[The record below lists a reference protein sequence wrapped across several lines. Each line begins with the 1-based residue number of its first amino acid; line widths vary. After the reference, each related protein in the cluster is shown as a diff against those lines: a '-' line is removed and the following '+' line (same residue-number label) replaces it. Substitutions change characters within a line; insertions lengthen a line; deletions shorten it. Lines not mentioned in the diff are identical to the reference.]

1 MKRLVLLPLY
11 LLLFISVLKMPAFAA
26 ENYPI
31 VEGDA
36 VTSFEDNE
44 VCDNTTVLIDEEKTI
59 NKVYDD
65 IICETT
71 ISLIDNFEDK
81 NNEGV
86 FIKSVK
92 ANEVIVLKKTGEVIS
107 NQLLYARYHY
117 NGSSV
122 WIENMDSDVVSNQS
136 NYDKHFVT
144 TGVIELFESDSQSI
158 VSGTWVIYQK
168 WTGGI
173 HYKYYNN
180 SHIDFVCTP
189 NGEISYNLK
198 TVN

>member
-1 MKRLVLLPLY
+1 MKNLILLPLY
-11 LLLFISVLKMPAFAA
+11 LLLFIYILKMPAFAA
-26 ENYPI
+26 ESYPS
-31 VEGDA
+31 VEGETI
-36 VTSFEDNE
+36 TSFKNSE
-44 VCDNTTVLIDEEKTI
+44 VCDNTIVLMEEEKTI

-71 ISLIDNFEDK
+71 ISLIDNFEDQ
-81 NNEGV
+81 NNKGV

-92 ANEVIVLKKTGEVIS
+92 ANEAIVLKKTGEVIS
-107 NQLLYARYHY
+107 NQLLYIRYHY
-117 NGSSV
+117 DGSSV
-122 WIENMDSDVVSNQS
+122 WIENMDADVVSNQS

-144 TGVIELFESDSQSI
+144 TGAIELFESDSQSI
-158 VSGTWVIYQK
+158 VSGTWVIYK
-168 WTGGI
+168 KRTGGI

-198 TVN
+198 TGN